1 MPTPAVRLHK
11 WVGGW
16 SGAGY
21 ASELLVGDY
30 FAEIGDVLLDSS
42 DFLGPGAWGWV
53 GHTGSVL
60 SFRFGEREGQV
71 LQPLFEG
78 GAGHCERLPLGERKW
93 FALWCECLLMW

>member
-1 MPTPAVRLHK
+1 V
-11 WVGGW
+11 
-16 SGAGY
+16 SGY
-21 ASELLVGDY
+21 VCKLLVGHY
-30 FAEIGDVLLDSS
+30 FAEIGDVLFDSG

-78 GAGHCERLPLGERKW
+78 RAAHCERLPLEG
-93 FALWCECLLMW
+93 